1 MEAMRFVLTL
11 LISPRLW
18 VPINL
23 AAGLYLS
30 LGYPFPPDVPVHW
43 IITGSIAI
51 AAVSFAGT
59 SMSVYSVSDVHAFV
73 GDIMFDVMWLLVVV
87 SAASVVVTMT
97 IVSTWTMQGVAF
109 IAIAGVLSLSDLAV
123 SLYGGASKL
132 LEMDKIRT
140 SALPGRD

>member
-1 MEAMRFVLTL
+1 MEAMKFVLSL
-11 LISPRLW
+11 MISPRLW

-23 AAGLYLS
+23 VAGLYLS
-30 LGYPFPPDVPVHW
+30 LGYPLPPDVPLHW

-51 AAVSFAGT
+51 AAMCFAGT
-59 SMSVYSVSDVHAFV
+59 SMNVYSVTDVRMFV

-87 SAASVVVTMT
+87 AAASVVVTMS
-97 IVSTWTMQGVAF
+97 IVSTWTLHGVAF
-109 IAIAGVLSLSDLAV
+109 IGIAGVLALSDLAV

>member
-1 MEAMRFVLTL
+1 MEAIKFVLTM

-23 AAGLYLS
+23 ALGLYLS
-30 LGYPFPPDVPVHW
+30 LSYPFPPQVPMHW
-43 IITGSIAI
+43 IVTGAIGI
-51 AAVSFAGT
+51 AALSFAGT
-59 SMSVYSVSDVHAFV
+59 SMSVYSVTDVRTFV
-73 GDIMFDVMWLLVVV
+73 GDIMFDVVWLLVVV
-87 SAASVVVTMT
+87 AAGSVVVTMSF
-97 IVSTWTMQGVAF
+97 VSSWSLQGMVF
-109 IAIAGVLSLSDLAV
+109 IAIAGVLALSDLAV